1 MNSLPSSTA
10 PQPIDPQ
17 TPPRAEGSAAAED
30 GRLSSLLERIQKLT
44 GTENS
49 KATTATKGQAL
60 AEEMLKAPTGKAPVT
75 SMAPATRLGDPSI
88 LPGRE
93 PTGGEKGPFIPMAPA
108 TIRESGLTNAQVEML
123 VLKFLLARGDSS
135 GRDVA
140 NQIKLPFVLIDGLM
154 RQMKQDQL
162 VVYRADAPMNDYVYQ
177 LTDMGREAAR
187 RLAQHC
193 SYFGS
198 APVPIEQ
205 YIESVSRQSLTK
217 QQPGEDDLRRAFSD
231 LLISDRIFVRLG
243 PAINSG
249 RGLFLFGPAG
259 NGKTSIAERVTR
271 AFGTDIWI
279 PRAISVDGEIVRTF
293 DPNVHEEVPE
303 QNTDGLIEKTQIDRR
318 WVKVRRPTI
327 VVGGELTMENLEVM
341 FNPSTGICEAP
352 VQLKGNCGTLVVD
365 DFGRQKMSIDSLL
378 NRWIVPLE
386 KRYDI
391 LNMPNGKKVQV
402 PFDELVIF
410 ATNLQPKDLV
420 DEAFLRRI
428 PYKIE
433 ITNPTEEEF
442 INLFRMMCPKLGFEF
457 NEERVRWLI
466 DTHYTPNGR
475 PMRSCQPRDLLQQV
489 RNHCAYHKI
498 PAELRPEFLD
508 IAVENYFSIM

>member
-1 MNSLPSSTA
+1 MSLPQSPA
-10 PQPIDPQ
+10 PSNKP
-17 TPPRAEGSAAAED
+17 AAQSED
-30 GRLSSLLERIQKLT
+30 GRLSSLLDRIQKLT
-44 GTENS
+44 GADVS
-49 KATTATKGQAL
+49 KAPAGPKGHLVADAL
-60 AEEMLKAPTGKAPVT
+60 MTEAAAKNAPPAPP
-75 SMAPATRLGDPSI
+75 SSQRLGAPSI
-88 LPGRE
+88 LPGMVGADANE
-93 PTGGEKGPFIPMAPA
+93 PPFVPVSPA
-108 TIRESGLTNAQVEML
+108 NIRDSGLTNAQIEML
-123 VLKFLLARGDSS
+123 ILKFLLARGDST
-135 GRDVA
+135 GRDA
-140 NQIKLPFVLIDGLM
+140 ASQIKLPFVLVDGLM

-177 LTDMGREAAR
+177 LTDTGREAAR

-193 SYFGS
+193 SYFGA
-198 APVPIEQ
+198 APVPFEQ
-205 YIESVSRQSLTK
+205 YVLSVSRQSLTK
-217 QQPGEDDLRRAFSD
+217 QQPGLSDLRRAFSD

-279 PRAISVDGEIVRTF
+279 PRAIGVDGEIVRLF
-293 DPNVHEEVPE
+293 DPNVHEEVLE
-303 QNTDGLIEKTQIDRR
+303 DNNDGIIDKTPIDRR
-318 WVKVRRPTI
+318 WVKIRRPTI

-341 FNPSTGICEAP
+341 FNASTGICEAP
-352 VQLKGNCGTLVVD
+352 VQLKSNCGTLVVD

-433 ITNPTEEEF
+433 VTNPSEQEF
-442 INLFRMMCPKLGFEF
+442 IELFRLMCPKLGFKFDET
-457 NEERVRWLI
+457 RIRWLI
-466 DTHYTPNGR
+466 EKHYKPTNR

-489 RNHCAYHKI
+489 RNHCAYHKV
-498 PAELRPEFLD
+498 PLDLRPEFLD
-508 IAVENYFSIM
+508 IAIENYFSIM